1 MIEKKQIFFFV
12 FLDLIFATA
21 GILLLL
27 LLLQPLIKPELEPRF
42 DIVVFADGDN
52 FQWHSFSYQQ
62 QQTRQATITLPEL
75 TEQISAWLNQEQ
87 RVPKMLWLLKKEDLD
102 WQYRISTL
110 LQKTVA
116 EQHNP
121 QTPFHYELTFW
132 PVFSTDDQQQ
142 RLKNWYEKQHP
153 GT

>member
-27 LLLQPLIKPELEPRF
+27 LLLQPLVTPEPEKRF
-42 DIVVFADGDN
+42 DIVIFAEGQF

-62 QQTRQATITLPEL
+62 QQARQTTISLADL
-75 TEQISAWLNQEQ
+75 AGQISAWLREEE
-87 RVPKMLWLLKKEDLD
+87 RIPKILWLLKKEDLD
-102 WQYRISTL
+102 WQYRISQL

-116 EQHNP
+116 EQHHP

-132 PVFSTDDQQQ
+132 PVISIDDQQQ

-153 GT
+153 